1 MQTLFDPDGGF
12 SHFITR
18 LSQLIWLNI
27 LFLVCSLPVVTF
39 GASSAALYTVLLR
52 LLQGEDGHLTR
63 RFFAAWRDN
72 WKRASG
78 CWLLLLIV
86 IAVCGAQRDPNYP
99 DAPTFKEMF
108 GDGFVFDSVYGIVAP
123 LKTPKDRIERLQ
135 SLIKEALSDPDVQAK
150 FAKVNMT
157 TNYLPADEFGKV
169 IEGYYKLFE
178 EPIRKAKEAEKK

>member
-1 MQTLFDPDGGF
+1 M
-12 SHFITR
+12 
-18 LSQLIWLNI
+18 LSQTSWLSRAVKWENPPSGSKSFCI
-27 LFLVCSLPVVTF
+27 KGSCSESLKGKP
-39 GASSAALYTVLLR
+39 ALRSRDIVR
-52 LLQGEDGHLTR
+52 HAGGV
-63 RFFAAWRDN
+63 AAWRDN

-78 CWLLLLIV
+78 GWLLLLIV